1 MLNCYILK
9 YSHVKS
15 KYILKLD
22 SLQALICNKFD
33 SSFKDYLMWTL
44 ETLKKVGF
52 LGEYQIL
59 TTLLYLLCSIDN
71 QHLA

>member
-1 MLNCYILK
+1 
-9 YSHVKS
+9 
-15 KYILKLD
+15 
-22 SLQALICNKFD
+22 
-33 SSFKDYLMWTL
+33 MWVDVVLGTL

-59 TTLLYLLCSIDN
+59 TTLLYFLCSIDN